1 MAGQLPI
8 HISIYVKNTEAK
20 GDYDQLKISY
30 EVEDNDECLIFT
42 PIMFSEALDSFAKD
56 HDKIYGVTL
65 DQLRQRFAALQMSAV
80 VPPHIGSKIE
90 GIINYVEK
98 HPDIYVGIGV
108 VYRV

>member
-20 GDYDQLKISY
+20 GDYDELKIGY

-42 PIMFSEALDSFAKD
+42 PTMFTEALDSFAKD

-65 DQLRQRFAALQMSAV
+65 HQLRQRFAAFQMSAV
-80 VPPHIGSKIE
+80 VPPHIRSKIE
-90 GIINYVEK
+90 GIIKYLEK
-98 HPDIYVGIGV
+98 HPDIYAGIGV